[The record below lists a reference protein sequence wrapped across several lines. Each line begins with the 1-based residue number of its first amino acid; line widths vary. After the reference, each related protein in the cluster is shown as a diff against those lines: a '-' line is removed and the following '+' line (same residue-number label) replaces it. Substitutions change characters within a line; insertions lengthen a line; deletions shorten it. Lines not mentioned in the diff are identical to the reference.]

1 MSGHSKWANIQHR
14 KGRQDAKRGKI
25 FTKAAKEIII
35 AAKNGG
41 DPSGN
46 SRLRAAIAAA
56 KAVNLPKDKIE
67 AAIRKGTGE
76 DAGGDFV
83 EGFYEGYGPGGIA
96 IMVEV
101 ATDNKNRTVA
111 EVRHLFTKHGG
122 SMGENG
128 SVGWMFE
135 RKGVISVDKAAYA
148 EDKIMEAALEAGADD
163 VLDDEDVWTLQTA
176 MADFAAV
183 RDALEAAGI
192 EMQSA
197 ELAMVPQNLV
207 AVSADMGQ
215 KVLKPWTTMTMC
227 RMSMPMWIF
236 RTICPPTDASRSFCL
251 LAVSRIVFYS
261 GHGPEESTSCIKNSR
276 SLRKGKIPRRAPFF
290 IAAVMPP
297 ATGLTAA

>member
-14 KGRQDAKRGKI
+14 KGRQDAKRGKV

-35 AAKNGG
+35 AAKTGG
-41 DPSGN
+41 DPAGN
-46 SRLRAAIAAA
+46 PRLRAAIAAA

-83 EGFYEGYGPGGIA
+83 EAFYEGYGPGGIA

-135 RKGVISVDKAAYA
+135 RKGVISVDKSAYA
-148 EDKIMEAALEAGADD
+148 EDAIMEAALEAGADD
-163 VLDDEDVWTLQTA
+163 VIDDEDVWTIQTA
-176 MADFAAV
+176 MTDFTSV
-183 RDALEAAGI
+183 RDALESAGI
-192 EMQSA
+192 AMQSA
-197 ELAMVPQNLV
+197 ELAMVPANLV
-207 AVSADMGQ
+207 AINAETGVKLLKLMDALDDNDDVQNVYANADF
-215 KVLKPWTTMTMC
+215 PDD
-227 RMSMPMWIF
+227 MP
-236 RTICPPTDASRSFCL
+236 A
-251 LAVSRIVFYS
+251 
-261 GHGPEESTSCIKNSR
+261 E
-276 SLRKGKIPRRAPFF
+276 
-290 IAAVMPP
+290 
-297 ATGLTAA
+297 